1 MKKQTKYLYV
11 SHRRDHFQL
20 SWTQLARN
28 STLPHKS
35 SLQKYHPFI
44 DEVGILRVGGRLE
57 HSHLAYSRRH
67 PILLHASSSYG
78 ALLIRK
84 VHAEPVCHLHQTQS
98 KDSRTVDGPIAS
110 SKGQSFSTFL
120 PYWCG
125 LRWPCFTKARQ
136 PAQTNISQS
145 IHRSICLHG
154 YQGYTFGIS
163 GRPNLKCISSL
174 SRPICRKKK
183 CPCPHMIYSDH
194 GTNFVGAKN
203 QLQQLK
209 EFFEKKEVTDRI
221 SHYSTQEGIV
231 WHMTPER
238 CPHFGGLWESVVCIT
253 KKHIIRS
260 IGEQKLTHP
269 QYTTLLCKV
278 EASINSRPLIP
289 AAQADAD
296 GIEPLTPAHFLTGRP
311 MKTVPDRYD
320 GPRPPS
326 LPKYWTLVQTMHR
339 SFWTRFQNEYLQ
351 SLNRMNKWSKTH
363 ANIQVGDLVA
373 IKDEGLDKKLTM
385 GRVEAVYPGNDKL
398 VRVASVKT
406 ATGTYKRPI
415 VKLVRLLRV
424 EDT

>member
-1 MKKQTKYLYV
+1 M
-11 SHRRDHFQL
+11 R
-20 SWTQLARN
+20 
-28 STLPHKS
+28 
-35 SLQKYHPFI
+35 
-44 DEVGILRVGGRLE
+44 
-57 HSHLAYSRRH
+57 
-67 PILLHASSSYG
+67 
-78 ALLIRK
+78 
-84 VHAEPVCHLHQTQS
+84 
-98 KDSRTVDGPIAS
+98 
-110 SKGQSFSTFL
+110 
-120 PYWCG
+120 
-125 LRWPCFTKARQ
+125 
-136 PAQTNISQS
+136 
-145 IHRSICLHG
+145 
-154 YQGYTFGIS
+154 
-163 GRPNLKCISSL
+163 
-174 SRPICRKKK
+174 
-183 CPCPHMIYSDH
+183 
-194 GTNFVGAKN
+194 
-203 QLQQLK
+203 
-209 EFFEKKEVTDRI
+209 
-221 SHYSTQEGIV
+221 
-231 WHMTPER
+231 
-238 CPHFGGLWESVVCIT
+238 IT